1 MTRFNFLGDIN
12 HLLISLGFFLESSLP
27 QADLSVRGAVRA
39 TVTLAGGLGGLLAV
53 VIVMVTAQIHSG
65 VV

>member
-1 MTRFNFLGDIN
+1 MIRFNFLGDIN

-27 QADLSVRGAVRA
+27 QAYLSVRGHVRA
-39 TVTLAGGLGGLLAV
+39 KVTLAGGLGGLIAV
-53 VIVMVTAQIHSG
+53 VIVMVTAQIRSE